1 MVIDLVG
8 EASEHRT
15 ALGSAAS
22 ALLSVSGRDPATV
35 LIVDDDPDM
44 ILLLEATLRADG
56 IRVLKAEDA
65 AKALQLVREAR
76 PTLMILDMKLPDSD
90 GMNVCKTL
98 RAEIDPVLRDIP
110 ILILT
115 GRKLTEA
122 DLVEAFVAGAT
133 DYLTK
138 PIKPTLV
145 RSRVR
150 SWLLRAADP
159 QP

>member
-1 MVIDLVG
+1 V
-8 EASEHRT
+8 
-15 ALGSAAS
+15 
-22 ALLSVSGRDPATV
+22 RD
-35 LIVDDDPDM
+35 
-44 ILLLEATLRADG
+44 
-56 IRVLKAEDA
+56 
-65 AKALQLVREAR
+65 AR

-90 GMNVCKTL
+90 GMNVCRTL

-150 SWLLRAADP
+150 GWLLRTADP